1 MTEYLGLEEVLYLHQ
16 EIIKKTGGK
25 EGILDFGL
33 LHASIERPKASFGG
47 QDLYFDI
54 FAKAA
59 ALIHSLVL
67 NHPFI
72 DGNKR
77 AGLVA
82 MIRFLEINGVSL
94 QVTTD
99 ELLKLVLDIE
109 AKKYSIK
116 SLSSWIREHI
126 VSPVLT

>member
-1 MTEYLGLEEVLYLHQ
+1 MTKYLVLEEVLYLHQ

-25 EGILDFGL
+25 EGIRDFGL

-47 QDLYFDI
+47 KDLYPNV

-59 ALIHSLVL
+59 SLIHSLIL

-77 AGLVA
+77 TGLAA
-82 MIRFLEINGVSL
+82 MTWFLKVNEVNL
-94 QVTTD
+94 QIASD

-109 AKKYSIK
+109 TKKYSIK
-116 SLSSWIREHI
+116 PLGLWIEKH
-126 VSPVLT
+126 LE

>member
-1 MTEYLGLEEVLYLHQ
+1 MTKYLKLEEVLYLHQ

-25 EGILDFGL
+25 EGIGDFGL
-33 LHASIERPKASFGG
+33 FHASIERPKASFGG
-47 QDLYFDI
+47 KDLYLDS

-59 ALIHSLVL
+59 ALIHSLIL

-77 AGLVA
+77 TGLAV
-82 MIRFLEINGVSL
+82 MIRFLKVNGVDL
-94 QVTTD
+94 QATPD
-99 ELLKLVLDIE
+99 ELLKLVSDVE

-116 SLSSWIREHI
+116 LLAFWIKEHNT
-126 VSPVLT
+126 SPKLT